1 MKITTLTCPQCGT
14 IVAENVL
21 AKERVMRC
29 PYYECEEILSFE
41 DLQQQ
46 ADGQDVSHSQWE

>member
-1 MKITTLTCPQCGT
+1 MEITTLTCPECGT

-21 AKERVMRC
+21 AKERVMNC

-46 ADGQDVSHSQWE
+46 ADSQEKSHSQ